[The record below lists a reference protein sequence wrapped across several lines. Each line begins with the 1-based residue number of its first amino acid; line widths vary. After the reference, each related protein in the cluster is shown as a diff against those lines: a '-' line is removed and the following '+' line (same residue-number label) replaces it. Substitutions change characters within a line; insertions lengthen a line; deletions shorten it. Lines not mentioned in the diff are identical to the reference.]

1 MTDSGTCCEVAV
13 CPIFLI
19 YCSYTTRLKSL
30 NVFMTQ
36 RFSLGVINGKLEKV
50 GYFVLGVWKTD
61 QCLAMT
67 VFFQFSLGKCVSFIT
82 DSVSIFIH
90 NCLENQHNIPFPPL
104 SFLNNFFLLSDFF
117 LFPFFGSTLI
127 FSLDSKKYYPWITNV
142 I

>member
-1 MTDSGTCCEVAV
+1 MTDSGTSHEVAV

-36 RFSLGVINGKLEKV
+36 RFSLGVINRKPEKV
-50 GYFVLGVWKTD
+50 GYFGTRYLKD
-61 QCLAMT
+61 RS
-67 VFFQFSLGKCVSFIT
+67 VFSNDCVFQFSLGKCVSFIT

-104 SFLNNFFLLSDFF
+104 SFLNNFFLLSNFFF
-117 LFPFFGSTLI
+117 LRQ
-127 FSLDSKKYYPWITNV
+127 
-142 I
+142 